1 MTFSVRG
8 LAVAQ
13 GIAIGRAVLIASSR
27 LDVAHYFIEETE
39 VEAEIERVRAG
50 RDAVIDEL
58 GRLQYSVSQ
67 MSRKEAPHEL
77 AAMLDVHLMLLQDD
91 MLSDGV
97 KHWITDRLYN
107 AEWALTTQLEQIARQ
122 FDEME
127 DAYLR
132 ERKAD
137 LEQVVERVLRHMQ
150 GVAEPLA
157 DSAESAR
164 RAKRD
169 TKRDTKRDATQ
180 RKGQQDLLLDD
191 TIDVPLILV
200 AHDLSPAD
208 MLQFKQSVF
217 AGFVTDVGGKT
228 SHTAIVAR
236 SMNIPAVVGARA
248 ASTLI
253 RQDDWVII
261 DGDAGVVIVDPSPI
275 ILAEYGFKQRQGELE
290 RGRLLRLRNTPAVTM
305 DGEKI
310 ELLAN
315 IEQPDDAVAALNA
328 GAVGVG
334 LFRSEFLFMRRD
346 VKGSVKGSKG
356 ESKLPDEEE
365 QFQAYKR
372 AVDGMQGL
380 PVTIRTVDI
389 GADKPLDR
397 QERLEKAQ
405 DTHLNPALGLRAIR
419 WSLAD
424 PEMFLTQLRA
434 ILRASSF
441 GQIKLMIPMLCA
453 VGEIHQTLTLI
464 NQAKAELDAQSTPY
478 GDIKIGAMIEI
489 PAAALILPTF
499 LKYFDFLSIGTN
511 DLIQYTLAIDR
522 ADEAVAHMYD
532 PLHPAVLHLI
542 ANTIRQCRA
551 QGKEVSVCGEMA
563 GDVSLTRLLLGMGLR
578 CFSMHPAQILTVKQ
592 QILRTDTSKL
602 NDWVQQVLTSENPA
616 EFV

>member
-1 MTFSVRG
+1 
-8 LAVAQ
+8 
-13 GIAIGRAVLIASSR
+13 
-27 LDVAHYFIEETE
+27 
-39 VEAEIERVRAG
+39 
-50 RDAVIDEL
+50 
-58 GRLQYSVSQ
+58 
-67 MSRKEAPHEL
+67 
-77 AAMLDVHLMLLQDD
+77 
-91 MLSDGV
+91 
-97 KHWITDRLYN
+97 
-107 AEWALTTQLEQIARQ
+107 
-122 FDEME
+122 
-127 DAYLR
+127 
-132 ERKAD
+132 
-137 LEQVVERVLRHMQ
+137 
-150 GVAEPLA
+150 
-157 DSAESAR
+157 
-164 RAKRD
+164 
-169 TKRDTKRDATQ
+169 
-180 RKGQQDLLLDD
+180 
-191 TIDVPLILV
+191 
-200 AHDLSPAD
+200 
-208 MLQFKQSVF
+208 
-217 AGFVTDVGGKT
+217 
-228 SHTAIVAR
+228 
-236 SMNIPAVVGARA
+236 
-248 ASTLI
+248 
-253 RQDDWVII
+253 
-261 DGDAGVVIVDPSPI
+261 
-275 ILAEYGFKQRQGELE
+275 LAEYGFKQRQGELE
-290 RGRLLRLRNTPAVTM
+290 RGRLSRLRNTPAVTM

-315 IEQPDDAVAALNA
+315 IEQPDDAAAALNA

-334 LFRSEFLFMRRD
+334 LFRSEFLFMGRD
-346 VKGSVKGSKG
+346 AKGSKG
-356 ESKLPDEEE
+356 ESKLPNEEE

-424 PEMFLTQLRA
+424 PAMFLTQLRA

-453 VGEIHQTLTLI
+453 VGEIHQTLALI
-464 NQAKAELDAQSTPY
+464 NQAKAELDAQSIPY
-478 GDIKIGAMIEI
+478 GNIKIGAMIEI

-542 ANTIRQCRA
+542 ANTIQQCRA
-551 QGKEVSVCGEMA
+551 QGKDVSVCGEMA

-602 NDWVQQVLTSENPA
+602 KDWVLQVLASETPA
-616 EFV
+616 ELV